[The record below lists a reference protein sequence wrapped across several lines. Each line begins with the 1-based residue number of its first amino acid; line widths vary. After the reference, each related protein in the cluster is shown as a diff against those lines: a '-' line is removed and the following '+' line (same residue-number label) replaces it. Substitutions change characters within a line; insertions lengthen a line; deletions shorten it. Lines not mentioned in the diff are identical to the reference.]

1 MNPSLTLA
9 FADLSFLDPFIDQT
23 RYVSAQLFGW
33 QVNAGRPYAKAE
45 RLPNYHVTGAI
56 QLRGDVQGA
65 VALSLQRELACLMAS
80 RLLRKDILCVGDD
93 VADAVGEFVNMV
105 VGRASAGIRGGHAR
119 LGLPEILVG
128 RQRPI
133 AFPATVHPLVVE
145 MDTAVGSFT
154 LEVGLRETAK
164 QEPDAG
170 ILGAAGDSSQSTKDT
185 LSMSRPLSKSERN
198 DR

>member
-1 MNPSLTLA
+1 MNPSLALA

-23 RYVSAQLFGW
+23 RYVSSQLFGW
-33 QVNAGRPYAKAE
+33 QVNARRPYAKAE
-45 RLPNYHVTGAI
+45 RLPNYPVTGAI
-56 QLRGDVQGA
+56 QLRGDVEGI

-133 AFPATVHPLVVE
+133 AFPETVYPLVVE

-154 LEVGLRETAK
+154 LEIGLRHALKPEL
-164 QEPDAG
+164 DAG
-170 ILGAAGDSSQSTKDT
+170 LASAASHSSQSTKDT
-185 LSMSRPLSKSERN
+185 LAMSRPLIESEQI
-198 DR
+198 